1 MSQKNDEN
9 QLNLAIQALK
19 NDPKLKV
26 YTASKI
32 YKVDHRKL
40 GERLRGVP
48 PRRAILANSQKMTDL
63 EENVLVEH
71 ILDLA
76 AKGFPPRLCVV
87 EDMANRVLATR
98 DGGRV
103 GQRWAGNFVRRQP
116 EL

>member
-40 GERLRGVP
+40 PYNLAYSTPLRYKTPWHIVP
-48 PRRAILANSQKMTDL
+48 LRTTASALNIS
-63 EENVLVEH
+63 
-71 ILDLA
+71 A
-76 AKGFPPRLCVV
+76 AYSTPLKYI
-87 EDMANRVLATR
+87 
-98 DGGRV
+98 
-103 GQRWAGNFVRRQP
+103 
-116 EL
+116 

>member
-32 YKVDHRKL
+32 YKVDHCKL

-48 PRRAILANSQKMTDL
+48 PQRAILANSRKMTDL
-63 EENVLVEH
+63 EETVLVEH

-103 GQRWAGNFVRRQP
+103 GQR
-116 EL
+116 